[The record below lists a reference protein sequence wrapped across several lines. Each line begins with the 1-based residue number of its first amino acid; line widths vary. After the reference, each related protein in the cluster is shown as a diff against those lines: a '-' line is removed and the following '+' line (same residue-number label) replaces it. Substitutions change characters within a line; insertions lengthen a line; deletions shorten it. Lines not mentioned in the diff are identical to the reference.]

1 VKLLR
6 TFPAEGGSPDVRH
19 DHSEPRARLSAE
31 QAERVESFL
40 GEFLPRLKQESAVIE
55 ILHGGSPD
63 GRDITRSSSGK
74 ARMTQ
79 SVTARARSSKN
90 RWPLEQ
96 ELGLASTREA
106 FAVSQHLS

>member
-1 VKLLR
+1 MYVTITASR
-6 TFPAEGGSPDVRH
+6 G
-19 DHSEPRARLSAE
+19 LSAE

-40 GEFLPRLKQESAVIE
+40 GAFLPRLKQESAVIE

-63 GRDITRSSSGK
+63 GRDITTIIVWENPDDAKRYREGTLIK
-74 ARMTQ
+74 EPMA
-79 SVTARARSSKN
+79 
-90 RWPLEQ
+90 LEQ